1 MNEDL
6 RLSIKKLNILIE
18 YVNKC
23 EIDENEL
30 YEKMVDTFSYIGA
43 LYDCKNKNVL
53 TEEQKI
59 YLKCCSVLN
68 NVFKHKKELNGSIEK
83 LKIVKC
89 GTDLNSC
96 ILGAPFG
103 NVVFF
108 QNSLYLEGMRDKNNY
123 KCYKK
128 YIENQRLDIFLAK
141 VKKVLGELDD

>member
-6 RLSIKKLNILIE
+6 RLSIKKINILIE

-23 EIDENEL
+23 DIDEREL
-30 YEKMVDTFSYIGA
+30 YEKMADTFSYIGA
-43 LYDCKNKNVL
+43 LYDYINKNDL
-53 TEEQKI
+53 TKEQNI

-68 NVFKHKKELNGSIEK
+68 NVFKHKRELNGSIEK

-89 GTDLNSC
+89 GTDLSSC

-108 QNSLYLEGMRDKNNY
+108 QNSSYLEGLSHKDNY